1 MHELSLCHAIAGVV
15 KPYAAGR
22 RVDVV
27 RVQIGALRQVVPDS
41 LSFCWTLVRDDE
53 SMPEAELE
61 LEFVAAEVDCH
72 GCGEHSEI
80 TSRWSVC
87 CPRCESAD
95 VEVVRGN
102 EFLVT
107 SLDVT

>member
-61 LEFVAAEVDCH
+61 LEFVAARWTATAAESIRRSPPDGACAARAARAPTWRSF
-72 GCGEHSEI
+72 GA
-80 TSRWSVC
+80 TSSWS
-87 CPRCESAD
+87 PHW
-95 VEVVRGN
+95 
-102 EFLVT
+102 T
-107 SLDVT
+107 